1 LARPEDEVARR
12 DLVAERLAD
21 LRDAERQLAPRR
33 LQHVVEVDEDALGRL
48 RTQIRERR
56 VLLHG
61 PHEGLEHEVELA
73 RRRELALAALR
84 AERAADAAVLARLA
98 GLDGELVALGGRTV
112 VRPVELVDLVGTE
125 APLALAAIDHGIG
138 EVVQMPAGLPHHGVH
153 EDGRVQPHH
162 VVALVDEVAPPDA
175 LDVVPQLHAE
185 RAVVPARTGA
195 AVDLARLEDEAA
207 PLAQRNDHV
216 HGHRSCWGP
225 RHGPQTPT
233 ARRAPAKPWRA
244 SITRE
249 RPRHG
254 PQTPTARRAPAKP
267 WRAST
272 TRQRP
277 RPGPPTPRRPLAA
290 LRPSPPAAAPPR
302 RTPRGASAGR

>member
-1 LARPEDEVARR
+1 
-12 DLVAERLAD
+12 
-21 LRDAERQLAPRR
+21 
-33 LQHVVEVDEDALGRL
+33 
-48 RTQIRERR
+48 
-56 VLLHG
+56 
-61 PHEGLEHEVELA
+61 
-73 RRRELALAALR
+73 
-84 AERAADAAVLARLA
+84 
-98 GLDGELVALGGRTV
+98 
-112 VRPVELVDLVGTE
+112 
-125 APLALAAIDHGIG
+125 
-138 EVVQMPAGLPHHGVH
+138 MPAGLPHHGVH

-162 VVALVDEVAPPDA
+162 VVALVDDVARPDA

-249 RPRHG
+249 DPRHG
-254 PQTPTARRAPAKP
+254 PPTPTPPRAP
-267 WRAST
+267 
-272 TRQRP
+272 P
-277 RPGPPTPRRPLAA
+277 RPPPAPATPRGPPPRPPPPPPPPPPAPPRPAPPTPPR
-290 LRPSPPAAAPPR
+290 APPR
-302 RTPRGASAGR
+302 PPPP